1 MSKRAVVLAGGK
13 GTRLRPYTVALPKP
27 LVPLGDYPILEIIVR
42 QLAHY
47 GFDHITLAVNHQA
60 AIIKAFFD
68 TGAKWGVRIDYSF
81 ETEPLSTMAPLRLI
95 PDLPEHF
102 LLMNGDVLTDLDLS
116 ALYERHVAENRL
128 FTIAATHRMQIVDFG
143 VLETQN
149 TNLLTGFKEKPTNR
163 YMVCMGINV
172 ASRAVVAKIP
182 PQHKY
187 GLDDLLL
194 ELLRSSER
202 VHVEPYDGRWLD
214 IGRPDDYAQACEQF
228 EQDKHLF
235 LK

>member
-27 LVPLGDYPILEIIVR
+27 LMPLGEYPILEIIIR
-42 QLAHY
+42 QLARH

-60 AIIKAFFD
+60 DIIKAFFD
-68 TGAKWGVRIDYSF
+68 TGAKWGVRIDYSL

-95 PDLPEHF
+95 DDLPDHF
-102 LLMNGDVLTDLDLS
+102 LLLNGDVLTDMDLS
-116 ALYERHVAENRL
+116 AFYERHVAEDRL
-128 FTIAATHRMQIVDFG
+128 FTIAATHRTQVIDFG
-143 VLETQN
+143 VIETKD
-149 TNLLTGFKEKPTNR
+149 TNILAGFSEKPARR

-172 ASRAVVAKIP
+172 ASKAVVARIP
-182 PQHKY
+182 PRRKY

-194 ELLRSSER
+194 ELLHSSER
-202 VHVEPYDGRWLD
+202 VHVEPYNGYWLD

-228 EQDKHLF
+228 EQNKGLF
-235 LK
+235 IK

>member
-42 QLAHY
+42 QLAHH
-47 GFDHITLAVNHQA
+47 GFDHITMAVNHQA

-68 TGAKWGVRIDYSF
+68 TGAKWGVRIDYSL

-116 ALYERHVAENRL
+116 TLYERHVAEDRL
-128 FTIAATHRMQIVDFG
+128 FTISATHRLQIIDFG
-143 VLETQN
+143 VLETQD
-149 TNLLTGFKEKPTNR
+149 TNLLTGFSEKPTMR

-182 PQHKY
+182 PQRKY

-202 VHVEPYDGRWLD
+202 VHVEPYDGYWLD

-228 EQDKHLF
+228 EQNKHLF